1 MNYTINNSNDCLL
14 AMEKVILSSLITND
28 NFEIIEESLKIIEPN
43 DFSVEQNGIIYQ
55 TIVKLYNTD
64 SKIDEYTVLLENPS
78 KIDEQ
83 YYTNIIATTP
93 VSSIIKY
100 LKLIKKAS
108 LEKQIKIC
116 SSKILADDFSQI
128 MKLQDLREKLDN
140 LEHVKELKNID
151 DKFEKLIS
159 SLDLDIN
166 KIKDK
171 KIEYLYNNFIIKND
185 ITMIVSRP
193 GIGKSLISVAL
204 CNMLLRDGKIKRV
217 FYLDADNSST
227 TIKSRNIESIK
238 DKYKNQLNY
247 FIELSDSNFSTI
259 INLLKTKDLSDMLIV
274 LDSIKNF
281 VIGDRNNHK
290 DVTDLMKI
298 LKELRNNNATVIFL
312 HHQNKL
318 SKDFNSAF
326 AGSSAFM
333 EDISLA
339 YELKKN
345 EDKQTYIFIPLKD
358 RNNISSR
365 IAFKY
370 KNDNTLTEVDY
381 NYAVETKEDSEI
393 KELIISFIKNHKDKP
408 IYSEILKH
416 IVDYGYNKDRVNKII
431 QNGKNV
437 CWKVTQLT
445 QNNKTIYSLIVD
457 NEDNQDKSIQGSI
470 K

>member
-1 MNYTINNSNDCLL
+1 MNYSINYSIECLL
-14 AMEKVILSSLITND
+14 GIERAILSSLISD
-28 NFEIIEESLKIIEPN
+28 NSEEKIEESVKIIEAN
-43 DFSVEQNGIIYQ
+43 DFYYDQHGVIFETII
-55 TIVKLYNTD
+55 KLHKCNQ
-64 SKIDEYTVLLENPS
+64 IINEHTVFLENQT
-78 KIDEQ
+78 KINQQ
-83 YYTNIIATTP
+83 YYVDIIATTP
-93 VSSIIKY
+93 LYTITDSVKK
-100 LKLIKKAS
+100 LKEYS
-108 LEKQIKIC
+108 LQRQITIVAAKIQ
-116 SSKILADDFSQI
+116 AGDFNQI
-128 MKLQDLREKLDN
+128 QHLQDLQEKLDN
-140 LEHVKELKNID
+140 LDHVKQLKIID
-151 DKFEKLIS
+151 EKFEKLIS

-171 KIEYLYNNFIIKND
+171 KIEYLYDNFIMKND

-217 FYLDADNSST
+217 FYLDGDNSST
-227 TIKSRNIESIK
+227 TIKSRNMESIK

-247 FIELSDSNFSTI
+247 FIELSDLNFYTI
-259 INLLKTKDLSDMLIV
+259 INQLKNKDLSDILIV
-274 LDSIKNF
+274 FDSIKNF
-281 VIGDRNNHK
+281 INGDRNSHK
-290 DVTDLMKI
+290 DVNDLMKK
-298 LKELRNNNATVIFL
+298 LKELRNNSATVIFL

-318 SKDFNSAF
+318 NKDFNSAF

-345 EDKQTYIFIPLKD
+345 NDKQTYIFHPLKD

-381 NYAVETKEDSEI
+381 NYAVETKEHSEI

>member
-193 GIGKSLISVAL
+193 GIGKSIISVAL

-247 FIELSDSNFSTI
+247 FIELSDLNFYTI
-259 INLLKTKDLSDMLIV
+259 INQLKNKDLSDILIV
-274 LDSIKNF
+274 FDSIKNF
-281 VIGDRNNHK
+281 INGDRNSHK
-290 DVTDLMKI
+290 DVNDLMKK
-298 LKELRNNNATVIFL
+298 LKELRNNSATVIFL

-318 SKDFNSAF
+318 NKDFNSAF

-345 EDKQTYIFIPLKD
+345 NDKQTYIFHPLKD

>member
-1 MNYTINNSNDCLL
+1 MNYSINYSIECLL
-14 AMEKVILSSLITND
+14 GIERAILSSLISD
-28 NFEIIEESLKIIEPN
+28 NSEEKIEESIKIIEAN
-43 DFSVEQNGIIYQ
+43 DFYYNQHGVIFNTII
-55 TIVKLYNTD
+55 KLYQND
-64 SKIDEYTVLLENPS
+64 KIINEHTVFLENQTN
-78 KIDEQ
+78 INEQ
-83 YYTNIIATTP
+83 YYVDIIATTP
-93 VSSIIKY
+93 LDIITESVKK
-100 LKLIKKAS
+100 LKEYS
-108 LEKQIKIC
+108 LQRQITIVAAKIQ
-116 SSKILADDFSQI
+116 AGDFNQI
-128 MKLQDLREKLDN
+128 QHLQDLQEKLDN
-140 LEHVKELKNID
+140 LDHVKQLKIID
-151 DKFEKLIS
+151 EKFEKLIS

-217 FYLDADNSST
+217 FYLDGDNSST

-247 FIELSDSNFSTI
+247 FIELSDLNFYTI
-259 INLLKTKDLSDMLIV
+259 INQLKNKDLSDILIV
-274 LDSIKNF
+274 FDSIKNF
-281 VIGDRNNHK
+281 INGDRNSHK
-290 DVTDLMKI
+290 DVNDLMKK
-298 LKELRNNNATVIFL
+298 LKELRNNSATVIFL

-318 SKDFNSAF
+318 NKDFNSAF

-345 EDKQTYIFIPLKD
+345 NDKQTYIFHPLKD

-416 IVDYGYNKDRVNKII
+416 LVDCGYNKDRVNKII